1 MIKEIVTDIDEADFD
16 VSQGGQ
22 VEIIGWIY
30 QYYNTQLKDQVLKK
44 KKYSES
50 DIPAVTQLFTPDW
63 IVKYLV
69 ENSLGRYWINVLHAK
84 GDERSSKEIAQN
96 LNWNYFMPS
105 SEQSH
110 TVQIKINSNNSELKN
125 TSIEDITL
133 MDAAMGS
140 GHILV
145 YAFEIF
151 MQIYMS
157 EGFSQRDAAK
167 SILQNNLY
175 GLDIDTRAF
184 QLSYFSIMMKARNYN
199 RRILNSDIT
208 PNVFD
213 IPEVTDLDYLSFK
226 DLVSPDDLEIIKSA
240 IEAFKFGNDYGS
252 LIHFSTDI
260 EWQNLKLISTNK
272 NITQLTFG
280 TINFDQK
287 IQELKNIIN
296 ISKILSSKY
305 TVNITNP
312 PYMGSG
318 KMNADLS
325 KYVQKNYPDS
335 KADLFATFMERL
347 KELTIDNGYYA
358 LITQHS
364 WMFLSS
370 FEKLRNSLNKDT
382 LVNMAHLGTRAFEDI
397 GGEVVQSTAF
407 VIQNETIPDY
417 IGTYERLVDFDS
429 QDKKEAAYLDAVKN
443 PTIKYVYRT
452 NQANFSKIPGSPI
465 AYWASHRIFNI
476 FSKFDILSKF
486 AYPRLGMATANN
498 NLFLKFWYEP
508 KFINIKFDSSDIK
521 SAQNSDDTW
530 FPYNKGGNYRKWY
543 GNNEYVVNWKNNGYD
558 IRHYSDSKGKI
569 KSHNYNLDFI
579 FKQGITWNA
588 LTSGNFS
595 SRITGIGFLFDNAGS
610 KMFLNNIH
618 HLNYIQGLLSTP
630 IVSSILNYINPT
642 LNFQPGS
649 ISNLPI
655 IISKEKEVSKITDL
669 NMKTSKYDWDSFE
682 TSWDFKSH
690 PLLNHIVDDKQLFST
705 KLLESSYVC
714 AKIVTTVPFRGHK

>member
-1 MIKEIVTDIDEADFD
+1 VPINTFVIK
-16 VSQGGQ
+16 
-22 VEIIGWIY
+22 
-30 QYYNTQLKDQVLKK
+30 NTV
-44 KKYSES
+44 
-50 DIPAVTQLFTPDW
+50 
-63 IVKYLV
+63 
-69 ENSLGRYWINVLHAK
+69 
-84 GDERSSKEIAQN
+84 
-96 LNWNYFMPS
+96 
-105 SEQSH
+105 
-110 TVQIKINSNNSELKN
+110 SNN
-125 TSIEDITL
+125 ED
-133 MDAAMGS
+133 G
-140 GHILV
+140 V
-145 YAFEIF
+145 YI
-151 MQIYMS
+151 
-157 EGFSQRDAAK
+157 K
-167 SILQNNLY
+167 
-175 GLDIDTRAF
+175 
-184 QLSYFSIMMKARNYN
+184 LS
-199 RRILNSDIT
+199 D
-208 PNVFD
+208 
-213 IPEVTDLDYLSFK
+213 FK
-226 DLVSPDDLEIIKSA
+226 GGME
-240 IEAFKFGNDYGS
+240 
-252 LIHFSTDI
+252 
-260 EWQNLKLISTNK
+260 
-272 NITQLTFG
+272 
-280 TINFDQK
+280 
-287 IQELKNIIN
+287 
-296 ISKILSSKY
+296 
-305 TVNITNP
+305 
-312 PYMGSG
+312 
-318 KMNADLS
+318 
-325 KYVQKNYPDS
+325 VQKD
-335 KADLFATFMERL
+335 KVLEA
-347 KELTIDNGYYA
+347 IDNPDCGY
-358 LITQHS
+358 L
-364 WMFLSS
+364 
-370 FEKLRNSLNKDT
+370 
-382 LVNMAHLGTRAFEDI
+382 
-397 GGEVVQSTAF
+397 
-407 VIQNETIPDY
+407 
-417 IGTYERLVDFDS
+417 
-429 QDKKEAAYLDAVKN
+429 
-443 PTIKYVYRT
+443 YRT